1 MIKYTI
7 KPNTLKKIFITLVLL
22 SIYGFNANAQWQK
35 TNCPNGGETLCLAV
49 NDSNIFAGTKDSG
62 VYRSSNYG
70 NTWVKIDTGLK
81 HSGVSALA
89 INDSIVFAG
98 TLDSGM
104 FMSSNYG
111 NTWTLL
117 NNSLPTNYNFTAIAI
132 SGTNI
137 FASTLGKGIYMSSNN
152 GQNWTAINIG
162 LSNKLVMSLFKYGD
176 TLFAGTELG
185 PSFRSSNNG
194 LNWDTMNTGLPTTY
208 SVVSFAMSGTNIF
221 AGTSYGL
228 VYMSSNYGSSW
239 ETTGLTTN
247 NKLNAL
253 AVYGDTIYAGTWNYG
268 VMVSDSLGV
277 TWTSDNIGLRDTVV
291 KALAI
296 SGKHLFAGTD
306 SGGVWKMSVPILGIN
321 EIKNNE
327 NHILTYPN
335 PTTSNITIDA
345 GNLQSKVNDLR
356 MYDVVGNLILEKSI
370 NINNKTS
377 LNVSAFPSGI
387 YIMEITT
394 ENGVAEKKFIKE

>member
-1 MIKYTI
+1 MVCM
-7 KPNTLKKIFITLVLL
+7 L
-22 SIYGFNANAQWQK
+22 
-35 TNCPNGGETLCLAV
+35 
-49 NDSNIFAGTKDSG
+49 
-62 VYRSSNYG
+62 
-70 NTWVKIDTGLK
+70 
-81 HSGVSALA
+81 
-89 INDSIVFAG
+89 
-98 TLDSGM
+98 
-104 FMSSNYG
+104 
-111 NTWTLL
+111 
-117 NNSLPTNYNFTAIAI
+117 
-132 SGTNI
+132 
-137 FASTLGKGIYMSSNN
+137 
-152 GQNWTAINIG
+152 
-162 LSNKLVMSLFKYGD
+162 
-176 TLFAGTELG
+176 
-185 PSFRSSNNG
+185 FRSLLQKLIYFHEG
-194 LNWDTMNTGLPTTY
+194 TTHK
-208 SVVSFAMSGTNIF
+208 AETI
-221 AGTSYGL
+221 
-228 VYMSSNYGSSW
+228 NYINSR
-239 ETTGLTTN
+239 LD
-247 NKLNAL
+247 
-253 AVYGDTIYAGTWNYG
+253 Y
-268 VMVSDSLGV
+268 SLGV